1 MQHTIIGR
9 IVLEMTN
16 ASNMYLMSECNIPSN
31 FSGTPFGQLLMY

>member
-1 MQHTIIGR
+1 MQHTIGR

-31 FSGTPFGQLLMY
+31 FSGTPFGQVLIY